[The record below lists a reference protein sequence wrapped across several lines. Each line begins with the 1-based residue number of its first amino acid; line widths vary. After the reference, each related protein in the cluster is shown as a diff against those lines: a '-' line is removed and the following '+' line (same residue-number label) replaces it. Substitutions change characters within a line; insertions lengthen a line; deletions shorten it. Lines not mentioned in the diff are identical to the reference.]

1 VDCVFALSPGVYR
14 AGKMP
19 LRVARAA
26 DRRRR
31 YFLLAA
37 VATSVVA
44 CNAQIATQAT
54 CNDRYESTRV
64 IWAALDGSCGRDNE
78 GGSEVYCESSGS
90 ATVGPCST
98 SESACISE
106 EANVPRKCPPSQ
118 DCCVFVMARSCPPDS
133 GLDRRLSDIS
143 TNSHVCFEDPKC
155 TSQCL
160 VGAL

>member
-1 VDCVFALSPGVYR
+1 MFALSPGVYR
-14 AGKMP
+14 ARKMP

-37 VATSVVA
+37 VAISVVA
-44 CNAQIATQAT
+44 CNAQIATQDA
-54 CNDRYESTRV
+54 CNTRYESTRT
-64 IWAALDGSCGRDNE
+64 IYAALDGSCQDNE
-78 GGSEVYCESSGS
+78 RGIEVYCESSGS

-106 EANVPRKCPPSQ
+106 EANEPRKCPPSQ

-133 GLDRRLSDIS
+133 GLERRLSDIS
-143 TNSHVCFEDPKC
+143 TNSVVCFEDPKC